1 MMLKLKVGIT
11 GQSGFIGQLLFNFLR
26 FKENISLVP
35 FYDEYFNDDKKLD
48 EFVKDCDIIFHLA
61 ALNRHN
67 SEDVIYET
75 NLLLVNKLISAC
87 KRMGA
92 RPHIV
97 FSSSI
102 QEEKDNA
109 YGKSKKEGRLLF
121 EKWANENNAKF
132 TGLII
137 PNVFGPFGRPFYNSV
152 ISTFSYQLINNFEPK
167 IEVDAKLNL
176 IYINDLLDQFW
187 EIISSN
193 SFERV
198 SKIYIK
204 HTVEKKVSE
213 ILSLLIDFKES
224 YINRSIIP
232 HLNDKFD
239 IDLFNTFR
247 SYIQEEKL
255 INYLDKKTDHRGTF
269 VEVLKT
275 QTQGQF
281 SYSTTLPGVTRG
293 NHFHLRKIERFIVI
307 KGKAEICIR
316 RIGTS
321 KVIKFQLNGE
331 NPAYIDMPV
340 WYTHNIKNIGGDELI
355 TLFWTNEFFDPDNP
369 DTLYE
374 SVENEQT

>member
-75 NLLLVNKLISAC
+75 NLLLVNKLINAC

-102 QEEKDNA
+102 QEGKDNA

-137 PNVFGPFGRPFYNSV
+137 PNVFGPFGRPFHNSV
-152 ISTFSYQLINNFEPK
+152 ISTFSYQLINNLEPK
-167 IEVDAKLNL
+167 IEVDNKLNL

-193 SFERV
+193 SFEIV

-232 HLNDKFD
+232 RLNDKFD

-316 RIGTS
+316 RIGTN
-321 KVIKFQLNGE
+321 KVIKFNLDEE
-331 NPAYIDMPV
+331 NPAYIDIPI
-340 WYTHNIKNIGGDELI
+340 WYTHNIKNIGDTELI
-355 TLFWTNEFFDPDNP
+355 TLFWTNEFFKQEDPD
-369 DTLYE
+369 TFYE
-374 SVENEQT
+374 AVENE